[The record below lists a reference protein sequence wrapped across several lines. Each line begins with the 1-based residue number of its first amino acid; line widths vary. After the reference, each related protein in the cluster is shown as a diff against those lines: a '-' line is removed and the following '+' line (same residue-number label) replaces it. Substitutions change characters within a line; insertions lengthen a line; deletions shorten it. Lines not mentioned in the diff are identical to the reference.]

1 MVDKKFIKYFS
12 IFLIWLFSISGISG
26 ILSPEYSEW
35 FLSMTPFNLLL
46 TFLIILANIQEF
58 KWRLIVAIA
67 IPFFLGFIT
76 EALGVNYGL
85 IFGDYE
91 YGKNLGYKVLDV
103 PLMICVNWALLTMA
117 TADIASLLS
126 KNKILTA
133 LLGAALMTG
142 LDFIIEVS
150 APRFDFW
157 EFENSYVPLQN
168 YIGWLATAFI
178 AHLGY
183 QSFKIKTN
191 TTISIHVY
199 ISIVI
204 FFTIFLFY

>member
-1 MVDKKFIKYFS
+1 MVDKKFIRYFS
-12 IFLIWLFSISGISG
+12 IFLIWLFSVSGIIG
-26 ILSPEYSEW
+26 ILSPEYTDW
-35 FLSMTPFNLLL
+35 FLTKTPFNLML
-46 TFLIILANIQEF
+46 TFLILLANIAEF
-58 KWRLIVAIA
+58 KWTLTVAVA

-85 IFGDYE
+85 IFGNYS
-91 YGKNLGYKVLDV
+91 YGENLGYKIFGV
-103 PLMICVNWALLTMA
+103 PVIICVNWALLTMA
-117 TADIASLLS
+117 TADVAKIVTKNIILS
-126 KNKILTA
+126 S

-157 EFENSYVPLQN
+157 EFEHGVIPLQN
-168 YIGWLATAFI
+168 YIGWLATAFV

-191 TTISIHVY
+191 KIISLHVLISI
-199 ISIVI
+199 IV
-204 FFTIFLFY
+204 FFAVFLFF